1 MCKDDL
7 IVLANDSHD
16 WDEPHPEKK
25 LFPPHALAG
34 TRGAETV
41 VSEALEKAA
50 APAMT
55 VSKTRYSAFFG
66 TGLADRLRGAGIG
79 RLYLAGGMHRY
90 MCAPHRRRGVQRGF
104 RLRDTG
110 RLRGVVQPG
119 GARFRDGAFQGRTRL

>member
-79 RLYLAGGMHRY
+79 RLYLAGGY
-90 MCAPHRRRGVQRGF
+90 APISACSTPPSRR
-104 RLRDTG
+104 T
-110 RLRGVVQPG
+110 
-119 GARFRDGAFQGRTRL
+119 TRASTP